1 MLWTYDTV
9 SSTHWQPKSFM
20 LDSAAGV
27 IALKWM
33 RWGIRLVVA
42 VAAVHA
48 VFFVYMLIKM
58 LTA

>member
-1 MLWTYDTV
+1 
-9 SSTHWQPKSFM
+9 M

-42 VAAVHA
+42 VAAVHV